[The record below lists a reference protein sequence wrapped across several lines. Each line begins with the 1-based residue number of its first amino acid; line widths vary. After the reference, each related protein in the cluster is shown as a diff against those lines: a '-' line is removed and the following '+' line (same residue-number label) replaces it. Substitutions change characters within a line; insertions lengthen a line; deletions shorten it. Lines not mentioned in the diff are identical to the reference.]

1 MVKYT
6 VTVKSRGGSGMERS
20 LSFST
25 GEFAKICGVNKRTL
39 HYYDEQGIF
48 SPDHVGEN
56 GYRYYSVRQFYPFI
70 MIRMLRQ
77 MGLELSEIKEYMEH
91 RSPAGLEKLL
101 SEQEVCLDAE
111 IRKLQYMKEIVR
123 NRRSTLAIARNVRC
137 GEVAIEKW
145 PAANLIYSYPV
156 RDFMLQGKQGEMER
170 VIMEHMRYMLEHE
183 LTTGTTFGAMTAK
196 EDFFSG
202 HENIFLRFFTVT
214 TKSLQDVP
222 KELCAVRPAGRY
234 LVTYFSGD
242 YMATKDSYQ
251 RLRQYLLLHSD
262 LKAGAFAYEESML
275 EELGAA
281 NEREYVTRIAIPLWS
296 AATKIK
302 MRMNL
307 KQREE

>member
-1 MVKYT
+1 
-6 VTVKSRGGSGMERS
+6 MEHS
-20 LSFST
+20 LSFPT
-25 GEFAKICGVNKRTL
+25 GEFAKLCGVNKRTL

-77 MGLELSEIKEYMEH
+77 MGLELSEIKAYMEH

-101 SEQEVCLDAE
+101 AEQENWLDAE

-123 NRRSTLAIARNVRC
+123 NQRRTLAIARNIRC

-145 PAANLIYSYPV
+145 PKANLIYSQPV
-156 RDFMLQGKQGEMER
+156 RDFILQKKQGEVER
-170 VIMEHMRYMLEHE
+170 VIMEHMRYMMEHE
-183 LTTGTTFGAMTAK
+183 LTTGTTFGAMTAR
-196 EDFFSG
+196 EDFLSG
-202 HENIFLRFFTVT
+202 HENILSRFFTVT

-222 KELCAVRPAGRY
+222 KDLCAVRPAGRY
-234 LVTYFSGD
+234 LVTYFAGD
-242 YMATKDSYQ
+242 YMATADSY
-251 RLRQYLLLHSD
+251 RKLRQYLSAHPD
-262 LKAGAFAYEESML
+262 LRAGAFSYEESMI

-281 NEREYVTRIAIPLWS
+281 NEREYVTRIGIPLLPS
-296 AATKIK
+296 AAK
-302 MRMNL
+302 MDL